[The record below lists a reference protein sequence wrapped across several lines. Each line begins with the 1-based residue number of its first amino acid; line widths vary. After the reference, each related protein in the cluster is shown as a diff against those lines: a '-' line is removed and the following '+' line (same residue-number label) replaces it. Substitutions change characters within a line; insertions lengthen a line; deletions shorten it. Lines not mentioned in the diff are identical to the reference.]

1 MKKIRRY
8 LAVLLSICACAPT
21 GGVLAQQADEKADF
35 AWFIQLVQTH
45 NGKEF
50 CAPDKTTV
58 NQLTASVAAY
68 LKAHGTPSRVTDSEV
83 IEALSES
90 YPCRASSAP
99 VASRIDGAG
108 HPATVKQLPCLDLL
122 EANHGDTPADLYASV
137 RKCIDQGE
145 FERATRLFALAGV
158 YARFDAERVADPTAK
173 GTGKMLILATMG
185 SLTPDAKKRFDDAFN
200 AMTADRSTHRRL
212 CTDIGA
218 IGPPAYF
225 PSYMVAH
232 GMGVITGATSDT
244 NALLPNFNAG
254 EAWSTLQTTYLM
266 CGK

>member
-1 MKKIRRY
+1 MKKIRRC
-8 LAVLLSICACAPT
+8 LAVLLSICTCAPI
-21 GGVLAQQADEKADF
+21 GSVPAQQADEKAD
-35 AWFIQLVQTH
+35 AVWFIQLVQAH

-50 CAPDKTTV
+50 CAPDNTTV

-83 IEALSES
+83 TEALSES
-90 YPCRASSAP
+90 YPCRAGSTP
-99 VASRIDGAG
+99 VVSRIDGAG
-108 HPATVKQLPCLDLL
+108 HLAMVKQLPCLDLF
-122 EANHGDTPADLYASV
+122 EANHRDTPADLYASV
-137 RKCIDQGE
+137 KKCVDQGE
-145 FERATRLFALAGV
+145 FEKATRLFALAGV
-158 YARFDAERVADPTAK
+158 YARFDAERVADPTAR
-173 GTGKMLILATMG
+173 GAGQMLILATMG
-185 SLTPDAKKRFDDAFN
+185 SLTPDAKKRFDDAFK

-232 GMGVITGATSDT
+232 GMGAITGAASAT
-244 NALLPNFNAG
+244 NALLPNFNAS

-266 CGK
+266 CEK